1 MNKTTAATRSGSEPL
16 TAAVK
21 RRGGI
26 SLVWLVPIVA
36 ALIGA
41 FLAYRAYTEQGPT
54 ITLTFQTAE
63 GLEAGKTKLRY
74 LDVEVGTVQTVT
86 IAPDLKHII
95 VTAGMAPGAEDYLR
109 ERTSFWIVKPR
120 VGVGGVSG
128 LGTLLSGAYIGLVP
142 GEGDASREFIGLEQ
156 PPPIDANLAGRRYRL
171 TAASLGSVSPG
182 APIFYRGIEIGQVLD
197 YQLAADERG
206 LDIDIFV
213 KAPYSELVRT
223 TSRFWNM
230 SGISV
235 SAGSSGFDVQVA
247 SLQSLLIG
255 GIEFDTPLGASGGE
269 VAAAETSF
277 PLYPDTASLAQAQFT
292 QQIPFLIH
300 FDGSVRGLSPG
311 ASVEFRGITVGRVT
325 SVELEFDPATNKIRI
340 PVGIEIEPQRLV
352 PSGLTPAQAAVTGER
367 RGMAEL
373 VRRGL
378 RAQLQSGNLLTG
390 ELFVDLT
397 FAPDAPPAALDTSG
411 PIPVIPSIGTT
422 IEALQASVTAIMNK
436 IAALPLDQLVASLS
450 KTAGGLETIVNS
462 PDVQQAATTL
472 GATLAQVRQTI
483 GRIDAGATPVLDN
496 VATAAESADDTLRQ
510 AEATMASLQRTVASN
525 SSLTDNAESVMQE
538 LTRAA
543 RSIRV
548 LADYLDRHPE
558 ALLRGKAGSAG
569 Q

>member
-1 MNKTTAATRSGSEPL
+1 MNETTAATRPGSEPL
-16 TAAVK
+16 APVVKK
-21 RRGGI
+21 RRGI
-26 SLVWLVPIVA
+26 SIVWAVPIVA
-36 ALIGA
+36 SLIGGY
-41 FLAYRAYTEQGPT
+41 LGYRAYTEKGPT
-54 ITLTFQTAE
+54 ITLSFATAE
-63 GLEAGKTKLRY
+63 GLEAGKTKVRY
-74 LDVEVGTVQTVT
+74 LDVEVGTVQTVA
-86 IAPDLKHII
+86 IAPDLKHIT
-95 VTAGMAPGAEDYLR
+95 VTAGMAPGAEGYLR
-109 ERTSFWIVKPR
+109 EGTSFWIVKPR
-120 VGVGGVSG
+120 IGVGGVSG
-128 LGTLLSGAYIGLVP
+128 LGTLLSGAYIGLAP
-142 GEGDASREFIGLEQ
+142 GDGAMTTEFTGLEQ

-206 LDIDIFV
+206 LDIGIFV
-213 KAPYSELVRT
+213 KAPYSERVRT
-223 TSRFWNM
+223 TSRFWNA

-235 SAGSSGFDVQVA
+235 SAGSSGFDVQVG

-269 VAAAETSF
+269 VAAAGTSF
-277 PLYPDTASLAQAQFT
+277 PLYPDKASLAQAQFT
-292 QQIPFLIH
+292 QQIPYLIH

-311 ASVEFRGITVGRVT
+311 APVEFRGITVGRVT
-325 SVELEFDPATNKIRI
+325 SVELEFDPATNRIRI

-352 PSGLTPAQAAVTGER
+352 PGGLTPAQPAAGER
-367 RGMAEL
+367 RPMAEL

-378 RAQLQSGNLLTG
+378 RARLQSGNLLTG

-397 FAPDAPPAALDTSG
+397 FVPDAPPAALDTSG
-411 PIPVIPSIGTT
+411 PVPVIPAVATT

-462 PDVQQAATTL
+462 PDIQQAATTL
-472 GATLAQVRQTI
+472 GATLAQVRQAV
-483 GRIDAGATPVLDN
+483 GRIDAGATPLLDN
-496 VATAAESADDTLRQ
+496 VATAAESADATLRQ
-510 AEATMASLQRTVASN
+510 AEATMASLQRTVAAD

-558 ALLRGKAGSAG
+558 ALLRGKAGGAG